1 LENAERAQRSPLSRS
16 SRRHVL
22 TARQTKA
29 YRSSGSTYL
38 RACLSEDALKYRNT
52 SALLRSY
59 QDVIGANP

>member
-1 LENAERAQRSPLSRS
+1 M
-16 SRRHVL
+16 L

-38 RACLSEDALKYRNT
+38 RVCLSEDARKYRNT

-59 QDVIGANP
+59 QDVIGVNP

>member
-1 LENAERAQRSPLSRS
+1 MQRSPLFRS
-16 SRRHVL
+16 SRLHVL

-38 RACLSEDALKYRNT
+38 RACLSEDARKYRNT

-59 QDVIGANP
+59 QDMIGVNP

>member
-1 LENAERAQRSPLSRS
+1 M
-16 SRRHVL
+16 L

-29 YRSSGSTYL
+29 HRSSESTYL
-38 RACLSEDALKYRNT
+38 GACLSEDALKYRNT